1 MYSKTFVS
9 WLMRIVRFHMAARSG
24 MEKTKEMVAR
34 SGRAKSLNER
44 SIGHADPGAI
54 STYLQLSFMAEIVA
68 LEG

>member
-1 MYSKTFVS
+1 
-9 WLMRIVRFHMAARSG
+9 MAARSG